1 MLGGA
6 VTYGPGKIVAEEFKE
21 KIRSHLDIEKERDN
35 TRHLKAATK
44 FYTDCAMRA

>member
-1 MLGGA
+1 M
-6 VTYGPGKIVAEEFKE
+6 GPVKSSLRSFKE